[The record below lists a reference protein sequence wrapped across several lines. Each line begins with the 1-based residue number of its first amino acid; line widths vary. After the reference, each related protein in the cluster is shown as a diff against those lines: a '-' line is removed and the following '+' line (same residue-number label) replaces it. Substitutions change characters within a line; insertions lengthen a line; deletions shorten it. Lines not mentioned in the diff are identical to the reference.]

1 MDKSK
6 GSTWI
11 TIICIIIGIMI
22 ALQMKS
28 IGDLGG
34 LVTTQRADEMLIEI
48 NEMEKEKEK
57 LIMKVN
63 ELEDSISIFEN
74 QAADNNDVVEKMLQ
88 DTSMAKAQA
97 GYTDLVGPGVVVT
110 LDYTD
115 DDDFDP
121 FTFNS
126 ELLLLVV
133 NELNASGAEA
143 IAINEERI
151 VNSSEIR
158 LAGNHININGKKNA
172 YPFVFKVIGDAKT
185 LSSALNIRGGI
196 FDLLE
201 LNYIEV
207 TLEESNKL
215 TVPKYSGTLNFTH
228 AKPVD
233 K

>member
-28 IGDLGG
+28 IGNLGG

-48 NEMEKEKEK
+48 NEMEKENDK
-57 LIMKVN
+57 LVQKVN
-63 ELEDSISIFEN
+63 ELENSISVFEN
-74 QAADNNDVVEKMLQ
+74 QAADNNEVVEKILE
-88 DTSMAKAQA
+88 DTNMAKAQA
-97 GYTDLVGPGVVVT
+97 GYTDLVGPGVLIA

-115 DDDFDP
+115 DDGFDP

-126 ELLLLVV
+126 ELLLLLV

-143 IAINEERI
+143 VSINGERI
-151 VNSSEIR
+151 VNTSEIR

-172 YPFVFKVIGDAKT
+172 YPFMFKVIGDSKT

-207 TLEESNKL
+207 TLEESDKL
-215 TVPKYSGTLNFTH
+215 TVPRYNGTLNFTH
-228 AKPVD
+228 AKPVER
-233 K
+233 

>member
-22 ALQMKS
+22 ALQTKS
-28 IGDLGG
+28 IRSLGG
-34 LVTTQRADEMLIEI
+34 LVTTQRADAMLIEI
-48 NEMEKEKEK
+48 NEMEKENEK
-57 LIMKVN
+57 LTQKIN
-63 ELEDSISIFEN
+63 ELENSVSIFEN
-74 QAADNNDVVEKMLQ
+74 QAADNNEVVEKILQ
-88 DTSMAKAQA
+88 DTNMAKAQA
-97 GYTDLVGPGVVVT
+97 GYTDVVGPGVLIA

-126 ELLLLVV
+126 ELLLLLV

-143 IAINEERI
+143 ISINGERI
-151 VNSSEIR
+151 VNTSEIR

-172 YPFVFKVIGDAKT
+172 YPFVFKVIGDSKT

-201 LNYIEV
+201 LNYIDV
-207 TLEESNKL
+207 TLEESNNI
-215 TVPKYSGTLNFTH
+215 TVPKYNGTLNFIH
-228 AKPVD
+228 AKPVE